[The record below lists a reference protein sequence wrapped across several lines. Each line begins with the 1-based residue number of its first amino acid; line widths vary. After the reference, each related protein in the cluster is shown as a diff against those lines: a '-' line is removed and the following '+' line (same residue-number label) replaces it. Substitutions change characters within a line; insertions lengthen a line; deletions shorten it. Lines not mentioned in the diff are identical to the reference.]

1 MRIYYAHP
9 MIMYGSI
16 KEAEDLRRIQKDY
29 HEAEIIN
36 PSSIRPDDPNDSMAS
51 YLRSIEECNL
61 LIFRR
66 IPNEPITGGIGK
78 EINHALD
85 KQIKVLEIK
94 NGQFIPVENKV
105 EHLTREES
113 NLLFDKM
120 RSMKEYKEYC
130 GFRIS

>member
-1 MRIYYAHP
+1 
-9 MIMYGSI
+9 MYGSV
-16 KEAEDLRRIQKDY
+16 KESEDLRLLQKEFP
-29 HEAEIIN
+29 EAEIIN
-36 PSSIRPDDPNDSMAS
+36 PSSIKPNDLSDRMAP
-51 YLRSIEECNL
+51 YLRVIEKCNL

-66 IPNEPITGGIGK
+66 IPNEPVTGGIGK

-94 NGQFIPVENKV
+94 NGKFIPVENKV

-130 GFRIS
+130 GF